1 MADFTGTSSMWS
13 GFSFFRCCIWH
24 ELNPNENERTLR
36 TDGRISRSFIH
47 HYMDVAGGPAGAG
60 MMVFTLPIP
69 RIPALLL
76 IFGIAGF
83 KATLVLRDYMHLKG
97 EKILIY
103 VIALTPLVLAIALA
117 LVLIPDIVF
126 RR

>member
-1 MADFTGTSSMWS
+1 MWLV
-13 GFSFFRCCIWH
+13 G
-24 ELNPNENERTLR
+24 LL
-36 TDGRISRSFIH
+36 
-47 HYMDVAGGPAGAG
+47 GAG

-97 EKILIY
+97 EKMLIY
-103 VIALTPLVLAIALA
+103 AIALTPLLLAIALA

>member
-1 MADFTGTSSMWS
+1 MK
-13 GFSFFRCCIWH
+13 
-24 ELNPNENERTLR
+24 LNE
-36 TDGRISRSFIH
+36 
-47 HYMDVAGGPAGAG
+47 PAAITAESLDRASIIVWLWLVGLLGAG
-60 MMVFTLPIP
+60 MMVFMLPIP

-76 IFGIAGF
+76 IFGIAAF

-97 EKILIY
+97 EKLLIY
-103 VIALTPLVLAIALA
+103 AIALTPLLLAIALA

>member
-1 MADFTGTSSMWS
+1 
-13 GFSFFRCCIWH
+13 
-24 ELNPNENERTLR
+24 
-36 TDGRISRSFIH
+36 
-47 HYMDVAGGPAGAG
+47 

-83 KATLVLRDYMHLKG
+83 KATLVLRDYMHLRG

-103 VIALTPLVLAIALA
+103 AIALTPLLLAIGLA